1 MALRVKC
8 PSCGRDLIAR
18 DAALG
23 SRATC
28 PACLAE
34 VSVPETAREE
44 PPPPRE
50 GALSCP
56 RCGRSVERIW
66 INCPWCDEPLRGRDF
81 SDYGSVDRD
90 VRRDRKWTS
99 GLVIFLALLGGL
111 AVIYLGFFA
120 VVGVAQG
127 GYQLALY
134 LVVGLL
140 FLAGLTTLIVFVRSG
155 GNPRAGDAGRIAVG
169 TLAMAGGLIAVTSC
183 VGLAIFAFL
192 FAVCLA
198 GGGGHF

>member
-8 PSCGRDLIAR
+8 PSCGRDLVAR
-18 DAALG
+18 DSALG

-34 VSVPETAREE
+34 VSVPESVREE

-66 INCPWCDEPLRGRDF
+66 INCPWCDEPLRGR
-81 SDYGSVDRD
+81 SSNDYAWIDRD
-90 VRRDRKWTS
+90 VRRDRHWTT
-99 GLVIFLALLGGL
+99 GLVIFLALLGTL
-111 AVIYLGFFA
+111 AVLFVGYFA
-120 VVGVAQG
+120 LVDLTRGT
-127 GYQLALY
+127 YQAALY
-134 LVVGLL
+134 LAVGLL

-169 TLAMAGGLIAVTSC
+169 TLAMVGGLIAVTTC
-183 VGLAIFAFL
+183 IGLAIFAFL